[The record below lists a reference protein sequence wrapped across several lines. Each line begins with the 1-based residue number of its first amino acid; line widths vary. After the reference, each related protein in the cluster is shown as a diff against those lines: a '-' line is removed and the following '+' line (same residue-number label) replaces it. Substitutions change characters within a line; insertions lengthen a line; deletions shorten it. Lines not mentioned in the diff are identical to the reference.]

1 MPFTE
6 ISSFFGGFL
15 ENCRDFYFTCF
26 FFIKTLQFNSITLLL
41 INERNKSSSIG
52 TIHYILYTFIIVELL
67 SNNKRKHNI
76 TTYAEGEQ
84 VKIKNCKIKIN
95 VYVLVQI
102 MNIKSVNVSHWGHNR
117 HILCT
122 KRNVF
127 LHVYEVCRW
136 TCANDCWWAVMVSL
150 DIAEVPLRLSISQVF
165 FKCV

>member
-1 MPFTE
+1 MFDKCH
-6 ISSFFGGFL
+6 SQRSRLFWRFFRKLPGL
-15 ENCRDFYFTCF
+15 LFYLF

-84 VKIKNCKIKIN
+84 VKNKNCKIKIN
-95 VYVLVQI
+95 VYVLGQI

-127 LHVYEVCRW
+127 LHVYEVCR
-136 TCANDCWWAVMVSL
+136 
-150 DIAEVPLRLSISQVF
+150 
-165 FKCV
+165 